1 MKAQALQRVKS
12 LQKKA
17 LWSVCLILMFVLSP
31 VLVFAKPISIGTKSI
46 HIGVDGAEI
55 IKFEQGVSEVFIANP
70 EVADVQLSN
79 RNTVYVFGKSVGTT
93 KLFALD
99 AKGNEVLNTE
109 VIVAL
114 NIEQLKELIAV
125 YDPHGLVELKVVPG
139 GILLEGMVDSPKVAE
154 DIRSLADK
162 FIKKAK
168 GSDKNSGTSDQ
179 VVINRLTIR
188 PPVQINL
195 RVKVAEVARSVL
207 NQLGFDWQ
215 SVVFNNGNFKFGALA
230 NRAPFTA
237 LPILT
242 NDVTSITQPAQ
253 VIPGLEVSTIGFGY
267 HNSKVNINA
276 AIDLLAQDN
285 LLTVLA
291 EPNLTCISGETASFL
306 AGGEF
311 PYPVPQQLGN
321 ITIDFKNYGVSLA
334 FTPTVLDGSLIS
346 LHVRPEVS
354 ELDPTTGITIQGT
367 TVPGILTRR
376 AETTIQLGSGETF
389 AIGGL
394 LKNQIIASISSL
406 PGLGEIPVLGALFR
420 SNAFQRG
427 DSELVILVTP
437 YIVTPS
443 SGKEMILPT
452 DGLNYASFIEQIFER
467 RLVKQGIEKGN
478 APAFGP
484 GGVRL
489 MGPAGFSIE

>member
-1 MKAQALQRVKS
+1 MKMKVITGLKS
-12 LQKKA
+12 LKKKF
-17 LWSVCLILMFVLSP
+17 LFIVCLVSLSF
-31 VLVFAKPISIGTKSI
+31 LFLSDIFAAKLQINIDDAK
-46 HIGVDGAEI
+46 I
-55 IKFEQGVSEVFIANP
+55 IKFENGISEVFIANP
-70 EVADVQLSN
+70 AIADVQLSN
-79 RNTVYVFGKSVGTT
+79 RKTVYLFGKAIGTT
-93 KLFALD
+93 KLIALD
-99 AKGNEVLNTE
+99 MKGKEVLNAD
-109 VIVAL
+109 VIVSL
-114 NIEQLKELIAV
+114 NLTQLKELIAA
-125 YDPHGLVELKVVPG
+125 YDPHGLVEVISLPG
-139 GILLEGMVDSPKVAE
+139 GILLEGVVDCAKTAENIVA
-154 DIRSLADK
+154 LAEK
-162 FIKKAK
+162 FIKKTK
-168 GSDKNSGTSDQ
+168 QSEQT
-179 VVINRLTIR
+179 VINRLTIR
-188 PPVQINL
+188 PPLQVNVHI
-195 RVKVAEVARSVL
+195 KVAEVKRSVL

-215 SVVFNNGNFKFGALA
+215 SVIFNRGKFKLGTLV

-242 NDVTSITQPAQ
+242 NDVTSIMQPPTTL
-253 VIPGLEVSTIGFGY
+253 PGENISTLGFGY
-267 HNSKVNINA
+267 HSTRDNINV

-285 LLTVLA
+285 LVTILA
-291 EPNLTCISGETASFL
+291 EPNLTAISGETATFL

-334 FTPTVLDGSLIS
+334 FTPTVMDGNLIS

-354 ELDPTTGITIQGT
+354 ELDPTTGITVNGT

-394 LKNQIIASISSL
+394 LQNQILSSIDSL
-406 PGLGEIPVLGALFR
+406 PGLGDIPILGTLFR
-420 SNAFQRG
+420 SNSFQRG
-427 DSELVILVTP
+427 DTELVILVTP
-437 YIVTPS
+437 YIVEPT

-452 DGLNYASFIEQIFER
+452 DGLNYATFVEQVFER
-467 RLVKQGIEKGN
+467 RLIKKGIEKGR

>member
-1 MKAQALQRVKS
+1 MKILGKNRLKS
-12 LQKKA
+12 LKKA
-17 LWSVCLILMFVLSP
+17 AFFSALFVSIFCTLLSP
-31 VLVFAKPISIGTKSI
+31 VMGKVFKIS
-46 HIGVDGAEI
+46 VDGAEI
-55 IKFEQGVSEVFIANP
+55 LKFENGVSEVFIANP
-70 EVADVQLSN
+70 EIADVQLSN
-79 RNTVYVFGKSVGTT
+79 RNTVYLFGKGVGTT
-93 KLFALD
+93 KIFVLD
-99 AKGNEVLNTE
+99 TKGKE
-109 VIVAL
+109 VINAEVVVSQDL
-114 NIEQLKELIAV
+114 TQLRQMIAA
-125 YDPHGLVELKVVPG
+125 YDPHGLVEITALPG
-139 GILLEGMVDSPKVAE
+139 GILLEGVVESPKEA
-154 DIRSLADK
+154 DNIRSLADK
-162 FIKKAK
+162 YIKKSK
-168 GSDKNSGTSDQ
+168 DSEQ
-179 VVINRLTIR
+179 IVVNRLTIR

-215 SVVFNNGNFKFGALA
+215 SVVFNRGKFKLGTLI

-237 LPILT
+237 TPILT
-242 NDVTSITQPAQ
+242 NDVTSITQPTATTAGQ
-253 VIPGLEVSTIGFGY
+253 QASSIGFGY
-267 HNSKVNINA
+267 HSTHENINL
-276 AIDLLAQDN
+276 AIDLLAEDS
-285 LLTVLA
+285 LVTILA
-291 EPNLTCISGETASFL
+291 EPNLTCISGETATFL

-354 ELDPTTGITIQGT
+354 ELDPTTGITLNGT

-376 AETTIQLGSGETF
+376 VETTIQLGSGETF

-394 LKNQIIASISSL
+394 LKNTVVSSIDSL
-406 PGLGEIPVLGALFR
+406 PGLGDIPILGTLFR
-420 SNAFQRG
+420 SNSFQRG

-437 YIVTPS
+437 YIVEPA

-452 DGLNYASFIEQIFER
+452 DGLNYPTLLEQVFER
-467 RLVKQGIEKGN
+467 RLVKPGVEKGH
-478 APAFGP
+478 APAYGP

>member
-1 MKAQALQRVKS
+1 MKIKVVTGLNG
-12 LQKKA
+12 LKKKF
-17 LWSVCLILMFVLSP
+17 LFSICLVSISFLFLSD
-31 VLVFAKPISIGTKSI
+31 VFAKKLQVNI
-46 HIGVDGAEI
+46 DGAEI
-55 IKFEQGVSEVFIANP
+55 IKFENGISEVFIANP
-70 EVADVQLSN
+70 AIADVQLSN
-79 RNTVYVFGKSVGTT
+79 RKMVYLFGKSIGTT
-93 KLFALD
+93 KLIALD
-99 AKGNEVLNTE
+99 MKGKEVLNAD
-109 VIVAL
+109 VIVSL
-114 NIEQLKELIAV
+114 NLTQLKELIAA
-125 YDPHGLVELKVVPG
+125 YDPHGLVEMSSLPG
-139 GILLEGMVDSPKVAE
+139 GILLEGIVDSAKTAENIVA
-154 DIRSLADK
+154 LAEK
-162 FIKKAK
+162 FIKKTK
-168 GSDKNSGTSDQ
+168 QSEQT
-179 VVINRLTIR
+179 VINRLTIR
-188 PPVQINL
+188 PPLQVNVHI
-195 RVKVAEVARSVL
+195 KVAEVKRSVL

-215 SVVFNNGNFKFGALA
+215 SVIFNRGKFKLGTLV

-242 NDVTSITQPAQ
+242 NDVTSITQPATTL
-253 VIPGLEVSTIGFGY
+253 PGQNISTLGFGY
-267 HNSKVNINA
+267 HSTRDNINV

-285 LLTVLA
+285 LVTILA
-291 EPNLTCISGETASFL
+291 EPNLTAISGETATFL

-334 FTPTVLDGSLIS
+334 FTPTVMDGNLIS

-354 ELDPTTGITIQGT
+354 ELDPTTGITVNGT

-394 LKNQIIASISSL
+394 LQNQILSSIDSL
-406 PGLGEIPVLGALFR
+406 PGLGDIPILGTLFR

-427 DSELVILVTP
+427 DTELVILVTP
-437 YIVTPS
+437 YIVEPT

-452 DGLNYASFIEQIFER
+452 DGLNYATFVEQIFER
-467 RLVKQGIEKGN
+467 RLIKKGVEKGRG
-478 APAFGP
+478 PAFGP